1 MLGNHVYVESFM
13 LGSSPRAWARSEH
26 ARAAHHVT
34 SDFSPAVVGRAH
46 LSCLVTALTCLC
58 LCAGEAALRG
68 EPRLQTLPVASAL
81 TAHRTGPPPISPS
94 KRKFSVDP
102 GDDDLDC
109 DADHASKMSRIFV
122 PHL

>member
-1 MLGNHVYVESFM
+1 MTT
-13 LGSSPRAWARSEH
+13 
-26 ARAAHHVT
+26 VT
-34 SDFSPAVVGRAH
+34 R
-46 LSCLVTALTCLC
+46 LC
-58 LCAGEAALRG
+58 LFAGEAALRG

-109 DADHASKMSRIFV
+109 DGDHASKMSRTFAPTCKCPPTLPPARLTWARGELLRPLCADSEGRRCLLV
-122 PHL
+122 PPAPRLEGPFNWF

>member
-1 MLGNHVYVESFM
+1 MTT
-13 LGSSPRAWARSEH
+13 
-26 ARAAHHVT
+26 VT
-34 SDFSPAVVGRAH
+34 R
-46 LSCLVTALTCLC
+46 LC
-58 LCAGEAALRG
+58 LCTGEAALRG

-109 DADHASKMSRIFV
+109 DGDHASKMSRTFA